1 MSRQAETG
9 MTQPCSKDGGRREE
23 TENARREGG
32 RVGRVEI
39 HRAHGDRKKERLREK
54 EREGGGE
61 SKQEKKER
69 AAGEMIMIGA
79 TNGKFIYTHTVQRTS
94 PEA

>member
-23 TENARREGG
+23 TENARRERG

-54 EREGGGE
+54 EREGGGNPNRRRRRGQ
-61 SKQEKKER
+61 QER
-69 AAGEMIMIGA
+69 
-79 TNGKFIYTHTVQRTS
+79 
-94 PEA
+94 